1 MKIGVFGGSFNP
13 PHKMHE
19 SIARGLVNKQVVDK
33 IIYVPTGGQYKYK
46 SNLVDDQKRYKMLK
60 IIADKDKRFEVSDYE
75 LKDYVVYT
83 CETLAYFKE
92 LYPNDEIY
100 FICGTDNL
108 SYIDKWKNGEEI
120 LKNYKILVI
129 DRKGNDV
136 FELLDKFKEYKA
148 NIIVAPVEL
157 RDISSTEIRGLI
169 QKGNYKELEKYLD
182 KDVIEYIL
190 EENLYESEE
199 S

>member
-1 MKIGVFGGSFNP
+1 MRIGVFGGSFNP

-19 SIARGLVNKQVVDK
+19 DIAIELVNKQVVDK
-33 IIYVPTGGQYKYK
+33 IVFVPTGSQYKYK
-46 SNLVDDQKRYKMLK
+46 NNLVADDKRYAMLK
-60 IIADKDKRFEVSDYE
+60 LIVNKNERLDVSDYE
-75 LKDYVVYT
+75 LKDQLVYT
-83 CETLAYFKE
+83 CETLAYFKK

-100 FICGTDNL
+100 FICGADNL

-120 LKNYKILVI
+120 LENYKILVI

-136 FELLDKFKEYKA
+136 FELLDKFKEYKD

-157 RDISSTEIRGLI
+157 RNLSSSEIRGLI
-169 QKGNYKELEKYLD
+169 QNGNYEELDKCLD

-190 EENLYESEE
+190 KDHLYEGDK
-199 S
+199 